1 MNLRRVLWMIALV
14 GVFGLLLTGISV
26 SVSSSGAGA
35 ANERYV
41 GEWAGTVHLGAG
53 GPCTSSDTNVV
64 RCTSNPVAGRA
75 YHVWCVGAG
84 EATVSTPEPRPAG
97 SMAAAP
103 CDDKPAPDELPHS
116 SIAGTREAE
125 FDLFPD
131 APGGF
136 EGTCT
141 HVPGVQCNTKG
152 DNKHKFYVKCTAAG
166 PGANTTT
173 DISITATE
181 PAALK
186 EPSAATFNY
195 SVRCTA

>member
-1 MNLRRVLWMIALV
+1 MKRGSVLRITALL
-14 GVFGLLLTGISV
+14 GLFGFLLTSISV
-26 SVSSSGAGA
+26 SISSSSAAA

-41 GEWAGTVHLGAG
+41 GEWAGRVHLGAG

-97 SMAAAP
+97 SMAAVP
-103 CDDKPAPDELPHS
+103 CEDKPAPDELPHS
-116 SIAGTREAE
+116 SIAGAREAE

-136 EGTCT
+136 EGTCA
-141 HVPGVQCNTKG
+141 HVPGVQCNVRA
-152 DNKHKFYVKCTAAG
+152 NKHVFDVKCTAAG